1 MRAIVNGISFY
12 TTKTAI
18 LEKRAGDDLML
29 NQALHNALIIMG
41 KHAGI
46 ATTIK
51 GYGGYDLEGSF
62 EMRNFD
68 IQLSV

>member
-1 MRAIVNGISFY
+1 MIAIVNGISFY

-41 KHAGI
+41 KDASV
-46 ATTIK
+46 AVTLK
-51 GYGGYDLEGSF
+51 GFTEGSF